1 MPAINVSER
10 VQARENYT
18 AMLKTKVEPMIDMVE
33 VIKNKKM
40 ACEMLQIIR
49 GLLTA
54 DQEKRKVYVRYAE
67 EHCGSIIDAMTNIA
81 DVRYAFLM
89 DQLLRFLTT
98 GRDSGIQE
106 DIDKARDVAS
116 DQMTNMMDNEMMD
129 DDNEEKFKYIMKMNG
144 DFHECEG
151 ENVYIEACNHFGFRD
166 YSVRVFYRAIQVGR
180 SVVNKK

>member
-18 AMLKTKVEPMIDMVE
+18 AMLKKNVEPMIDMVE

-54 DQEKRKVYVRYAE
+54 DQEKRKVYMRYAE

-129 DDNEEKFKYIMKMNG
+129 DDNEEKFKYILKMNG

-166 YSVRVFYRAIQVGR
+166 YSTRVFYRAIQVGR